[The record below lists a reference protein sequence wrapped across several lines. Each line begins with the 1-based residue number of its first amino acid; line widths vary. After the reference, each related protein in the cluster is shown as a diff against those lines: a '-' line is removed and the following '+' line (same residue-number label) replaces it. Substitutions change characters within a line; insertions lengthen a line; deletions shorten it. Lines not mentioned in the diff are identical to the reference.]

1 MAMTPLASAPIAEL
15 SRLRGLFFDLD
26 DTLLTHGVLT
36 RAAYGALWDLRDAG
50 VRLVAVT
57 GRPSGWG
64 EVIVRQ
70 WPIDGVVAENGAI
83 ALLRQTGAG
92 AGGSGGVIR
101 RDGCDET
108 ERQRRRMQLGDLV
121 ARARTVVPEARLT
134 DDVHARVSDVTWDI
148 GERMRLP
155 ADRVDLLAKMIVD
168 AGARTTR
175 SSVHLHAS
183 FDVEDKAS
191 GAVAFAQAVFGED
204 SGATL
209 ASYAF
214 IGDSGND
221 AACFGAFRTTFG
233 VANVASWVPRLSVVP
248 RYVSEGARGEGFAEV
263 AAALIQARGVVS
275 RRSGLPR

>member
-1 MAMTPLASAPIAEL
+1 MAMTPLAEAPTAEL
-15 SRLRGLFFDLD
+15 ARLRGLFFDLD

-70 WPIDGVVAENGAI
+70 WPVDGVVAENGAI
-83 ALLRQTGAG
+83 ALLRQ
-92 AGGSGGVIR
+92 SGGGVSQK
-101 RDGCDET
+101 DGCDAA

-134 DDVHARVSDVTWDI
+134 DDVHARVTDVTWDI
-148 GERMRLP
+148 GERVRLP
-155 ADRVDLLAKMIVD
+155 GDRVDLLAKMIID

-175 SSVHLHAS
+175 SSVHLHAT

-191 GAVAFAQAVFGED
+191 GAVAFAGAVFGED

-209 ASYAF
+209 QSYAF

-221 AACFGAFRTTFG
+221 AACFSAFRTTFG

-248 RYVSEGARGEGFAEV
+248 RYVTEGARGEGFAEV
-263 AAALIQARGVVS
+263 AAALVQAR
-275 RRSGLPR
+275 R

>member
-1 MAMTPLASAPIAEL
+1 MAMTPLAEAPVAEL
-15 SRLRGLFFDLD
+15 ARLRGLFFDLD

-36 RAAYGALWDLRDAG
+36 RAAYGSLWDLRDAG

-70 WPIDGVVAENGAI
+70 WPVDGVVAENGAI
-83 ALLRQTGAG
+83 ALLRE
-92 AGGSGGVIR
+92 SGGGVRR

-108 ERQRRRMQLGDLV
+108 ERQRRRMRLGDLV
-121 ARARTVVPEARLT
+121 ARARSLVPEARLT
-134 DDVHARVSDVTWDI
+134 DDVHARVTDVTWDI
-148 GERMRLP
+148 GERVRLP
-155 ADRVDLLAKMIVD
+155 ADRVDRLATMIVD

-175 SSVHLHAS
+175 SSVHLHAT

-191 GAVAFAQAVFGED
+191 GAVAFAGAVFGED

-209 ASYAF
+209 QTYAF

-233 VANVASWVPRLSVVP
+233 VANIASWVPRFSVVP
-248 RYVSEGARGEGFAEV
+248 RYVTPGARGEGFAEV
-263 AAALIQARGVVS
+263 AAALVQAKGVAS
-275 RRSGLPR
+275 RRSGRPR